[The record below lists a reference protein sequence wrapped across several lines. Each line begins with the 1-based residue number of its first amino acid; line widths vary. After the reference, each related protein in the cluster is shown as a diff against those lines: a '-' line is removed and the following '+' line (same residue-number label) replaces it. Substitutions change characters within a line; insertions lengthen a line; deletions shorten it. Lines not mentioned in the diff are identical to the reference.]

1 MASMLPRSSGCLLK
15 GVSKAVMPGGSRG
28 VATVMA
34 DLPEEH
40 AAWQSRVREFAQ
52 EELRPLAD
60 TFDREKS
67 FPTEQVKL
75 MGEMGLMGI
84 EIGKQYGGA
93 GKDALSYAIAMEEIS
108 RGCAGTGTIMTAHNS
123 IFMGPIKVFGSEE
136 QKMDILPSFVT
147 GEKVGCFMLSEPGNG
162 SDAGAASTKAEQLE
176 GGSWRLNG
184 TKAWITNSWQA
195 SGGTVFA
202 TTDRGLKHRGISC
215 FYIPFPSTGL
225 SLGAKETK
233 LGIRCTSTANVIFED
248 VDIPQGNLLGKE
260 GEGFKIAMEILDA
273 GRIPVAAQ
281 GVGIAADALQRA
293 QEHVMSKTVISQG
306 EQEVLARMEV
316 EVQSARLLTWK
327 AALMKDSGLPI
338 GKAAAIAK
346 LATSEVATRV
356 SHQAMQLMGHAGMV
370 SGNGVER
377 NYRDARIT
385 EIYEG
390 TTEIQAVVIAGHMQK
405 EYRNAQIAKRK
416 AVN

>member
-1 MASMLPRSSGCLLK
+1 MTLCRSTATRFLLPVIRVSSCRNVSNML
-15 GVSKAVMPGGSRG
+15 AE
-28 VATVMA
+28 
-34 DLPEEH
+34 LPEEH
-40 AAWQSRVREFAQ
+40 AALRKQVREFAQ
-52 EELRPLAD
+52 EELRPIAD
-60 TFDREKS
+60 ELDKEKK
-67 FPTEQVKL
+67 FPWEQVKK
-75 MGEMGLMGI
+75 MGEMGLMGM
-84 EIGKQYGGA
+84 EIKKEYGGA
-93 GKDALSYAIAMEEIS
+93 GKDGLAYAIAMEEIS
-108 RGCAGTGTIMTAHNS
+108 RGCGGTGTIMTAHNS
-123 IFMGPIKVFGSEE
+123 IFMGPIKVFANEKQKSE
-136 QKMDILPSFVT
+136 ILPQFVT

-162 SDAGAASTKAEQLE
+162 SDAGAASTNAKSGE
-176 GGSWRLNG
+176 GKWILNG
-184 TKAWITNSWQA
+184 TKAWITNSYQS
-195 SGGTVFA
+195 SGGTLFA
-202 TTDRGLKHRGISC
+202 TTDKKLKHRGISC
-215 FYIPFPSTGL
+215 FYVPFPTAGL

-233 LGIRCTSTANVIFED
+233 LGIKCTSTANVIFED

-293 QEHVMSKTVISQG
+293 QEHVMSKTVISQA

-356 SHQAMQLMGHAGMV
+356 SHQAMQLMGQEGMV
-370 SGNGVER
+370 RGSGVER

-390 TTEIQAVVIAGHMQK
+390 TSEIQAVVIAGHMQK
-405 EYRNAQIAKRK
+405 EFKNAQIATCRRSSKT
-416 AVN
+416 